1 MGAMKDLF
9 IKQIEDLGN
18 SKRSRFSFDE
28 LMDAWTDWWRKGYCL
43 TQEQPDKP
51 RFNVFIP
58 EGGGDAI
65 LQIKTKDLRDFGK
78 ELLSLMQ
85 KWNGINLHLK
95 EIESLAHSTGY
106 PPNILLGIWLEDLAD
121 DNPDWDSFKGST
133 LELDW

>member
-9 IKQIEDLGN
+9 IKRVEDLGN
-18 SKRSRFSFDE
+18 SKKSRFDFDE
-28 LMDAWTDWWRKGYCL
+28 LMDAWTDWWRNGYRL

-65 LQIKTKDLRDFGK
+65 LQIKTKDLRDSGQ
-78 ELLSLMQ
+78 EILSLMQ
-85 KWNGINLHLK
+85 QWKDIDLHLK
-95 EIESLAHSTGY
+95 EIEALAYSTGY
-106 PPNILLGIWLEDLAD
+106 PPNILLEDLAD
-121 DNPDWDSFKGST
+121 DDSGWEFFKGST

>member
-9 IKQIEDLGN
+9 IKQVEDLGN
-18 SKRSRFSFDE
+18 SKKSSFDFDE
-28 LMDAWTDWWRKGYCL
+28 LMDAWTDWWRNGYCL
-43 TQEQPDKP
+43 AQEQPDKP

-65 LQIKTKDLRDFGK
+65 LQIKTKDLRESGA

-85 KWNGINLHLK
+85 KWNGIDLHLK
-95 EIESLAHSTGY
+95 EIESLAYSTGY

-121 DNPDWDSFKGST
+121 DDPDWDSFKGST